1 MPLTV
6 FGVNH
11 KTAPVEVRERLAL
24 NDEALPAALDSLLRE
39 DAVTEA
45 LILSTCNRLEVYCVR
60 SKNSELD
67 FHLDWISRHY
77 GLDRSRIEPYLY
89 SYPLTDA
96 IRHVLRVA
104 CGLDSMILGEP
115 QILGQL
121 KTSYQRALSH
131 GSLGKLLDRL
141 FQHAFSVA
149 KQVRTDTAIGSSPV
163 SVAFA
168 GVRLAQQIFG
178 DLQAQTALLIGAGET
193 MELVAR
199 HLHEQRL
206 ERMIIAN
213 RTLEKA
219 QHLATEFGAYAIQL
233 ANLHDHLHEADIV
246 FTSTASSLPI
256 LGKGAV
262 EQALKKRRHR
272 PMFMVDIAVPRDIE
286 PEIAELEDVYL
297 YSVDDLQAVIEENLN
312 SRREAA
318 QQADEIIETAVEHF
332 LDWLHSLNAVDTITA
347 LREQIIRLGDA
358 PLAKARKRLARGDDP
373 VEVLASFQNALC
385 AAIAH
390 QPSVRLREAG
400 INGRTEVLAIT
411 RELFGLDKQGQD

>member
-11 KTAPVEVRERLAL
+11 KTAPVRVRERLAL
-24 NDEALPAALDSLLRE
+24 NDESLPAALDSLLRE
-39 DAVTEA
+39 DCVKEA
-45 LILSTCNRLEVYCVR
+45 LILSTCNRMEVYCVR
-60 SKNSELD
+60 SKTAGPD
-67 FHLDWISRHY
+67 FHLDWICRHY
-77 GLDRSRIEPYLY
+77 GLDKEGIEPYLY

-104 CGLDSMILGEP
+104 SGLDSMILGEP
-115 QILGQL
+115 QILGQI
-121 KTSYQRALSH
+121 KTAYQRALAH
-131 GSLGKLLDRL
+131 GALGKLLDRL

-178 DLQAQTALLIGAGET
+178 DLKRQTALLIGAGET
-193 MELVAR
+193 IELVAR
-199 HLHEQRL
+199 HLHEQQL

-219 QHLATEFGAYAIQL
+219 QHLAGEFGAYAIEL
-233 ANLHDHLHEADIV
+233 AHLHEHLYEADIV

-286 PEIAELEDVYL
+286 AEIAELEDVYL
-297 YSVDDLQAVIEENLN
+297 YTVDDLQSVIDENIN

-318 QQADEIIETAVEHF
+318 RQADEIIDTAVEHF
-332 LDWLHSLNAVDTITA
+332 IDWLHSLNAVDTITA
-347 LREQIIRLGDA
+347 FRGQLSQLGEE

-373 VEVLASFQNALC
+373 MEVLEAFQRALC
-385 AAIAH
+385 ARIAH
-390 QPSVRLREAG
+390 QPSVCLREAG
-400 INGRTEVLAIT
+400 ASDRTDILALT
-411 RELFGLDKQGQD
+411 RELFGLEISQDD

>member
-11 KTAPVEVRERLAL
+11 KTAPIEVREKLAL
-24 NDEALPAALDSLLRE
+24 NDDLLPAALDSLLQE
-39 DAVTEA
+39 DSVKEA
-45 LILSTCNRLEVYCVR
+45 LILSTCNRMEVYCVR
-60 SKNSELD
+60 KMPADKD
-67 FHLDWISRHY
+67 FHLNWISRHY
-77 GLDRSRIEPYLY
+77 GLERSGIEPYLY
-89 SYPLTDA
+89 SYPLADA
-96 IRHVLRVA
+96 IRHVMRVA

-121 KTSYQRALSH
+121 KTAYQRALTQ
-131 GSLGKLLDRL
+131 GALGKLLDRL

-168 GVRLAQQIFG
+168 GVRLAEQIFG
-178 DLQAQTALLIGAGET
+178 DLRQQTALLIGAGET
-193 MELVAR
+193 IELVAR

-206 ERMIIAN
+206 ERIIIAN

-219 QHLATEFGAYAIQL
+219 QNLATEFGAYAIQL
-233 ANLHDHLHEADIV
+233 ADLHEHLHEADII
-246 FTSTASSLPI
+246 FSSTASSLPI

-286 PEIAELEDVYL
+286 PEIAELDDVYL
-297 YSVDDLQAVIEENLN
+297 YTVDDLQAVIEENLN

-318 QQADEIIETAVEHF
+318 HQADEIIDTSVDHF
-332 LDWLHSLNAVDTITA
+332 LNWMNSLNAVDTITA
-347 LREQIIRLGDA
+347 LREQITHLGEE

-373 VEVLASFQNALC
+373 LEVLEAFQHALC
-385 AAIAH
+385 ARIAH
-390 QPSVRLREAG
+390 QPSVRLREASAA
-400 INGRTEVLAIT
+400 GRAEVLAMT
-411 RELFGLDKQGQD
+411 RELFGISDIPDR

>member
-24 NDEALPAALDSLLRE
+24 SEESLPAALDSLLGE
-39 DAVTEA
+39 DCVREA
-45 LILSTCNRLEVYCVR
+45 LILSTCNRLEIYCVR
-60 SKNSELD
+60 GKATGQD
-67 FHLDWISRHY
+67 FHLEWICRHY
-77 GLDRSRIEPYLY
+77 GLDREGIEPYLY
-89 SYPLTDA
+89 SYPLADA

-104 CGLDSMILGEP
+104 SGLDSMILGEP
-115 QILGQL
+115 QILGQI
-121 KTSYQRALSH
+121 KTAYQCALAH
-131 GSLGKLLDRL
+131 GALGKLLDRL

-178 DLQAQTALLIGAGET
+178 DLGQRTALLIGAGET

-199 HLHEQRL
+199 HLHEQHL

-219 QHLATEFGAYAIQL
+219 QHLANEFGAYAIQL
-233 ANLHDHLHEADIV
+233 ASLHDHLHEADII
-246 FTSTASSLPI
+246 FSSTASSLPI

-286 PEIAELEDVYL
+286 AEIAELEDVYL
-297 YSVDDLQAVIEENLN
+297 YTVDDLQSVIEENLS

-318 QQADEIIETAVEHF
+318 QQADEIIDTAVEHF
-332 LDWLHSLNAVDTITA
+332 IDWMHSLNAVDTITA
-347 LREQIIRLGDA
+347 LRERITRLGEE
-358 PLAKARKRLARGDDP
+358 PLAKARKRLSRGDDP
-373 VEVLASFQNALC
+373 MEVLEGFHKAIC
-385 AAIAH
+385 ARIAH

-400 INGRTEVLAIT
+400 AADRTDILALT
-411 RELFGLDKQGQD
+411 RELFGLEIPRED